1 MATVRPMRIDC
12 PSCGAAYEVPDT
24 ALAAGPRLLRCTAC
38 GHEFEVRPPALEPP
52 QPGAAKPGAPPP
64 PEPKAPPEPRRP
76 PPASSPRPGSPLPAE
91 RPAPPAP
98 DRVALLGWVATLAAL
113 GAGGWLAVTEHV
125 AIAEAWPPA
134 RHIFQLLGL
143 E

>member
-1 MATVRPMRIDC
+1 
-12 PSCGAAYEVPDT
+12 
-24 ALAAGPRLLRCTAC
+24 LRCTAC

-52 QPGAAKPGAPPP
+52 QPGAAKPGAPPS